1 LFVGWLVGWSE
12 CVLLFVGLV
21 VGWLLANKQTN
32 KHNDH
37 TIKRAITESD
47 KQHKQTNNTH
57 IHTQTNTHTHTN
69 KQNNKQTN
77 TTCPYRPKTGR
88 DFCHLLGAS
97 ACVLNASKV
106 VVFPAGALPLMR
118 THASSAQY

>member
-1 LFVGWLVGWSE
+1 
-12 CVLLFVGLV
+12 LLFVGLV

-32 KHNDH
+32 THTDH

-77 TTCPYRPKTGR
+77 KHALIAQKLAGTFAICWVPQHVSSTHQRWLFSQQG
-88 DFCHLLGAS
+88 H
-97 ACVLNASKV
+97 
-106 VVFPAGALPLMR
+106 FP
-118 THASSAQY
+118 

>member
-1 LFVGWLVGWSE
+1 LFVCLFVCWLVGWLVGWSQ

-57 IHTQTNTHTHTN
+57 IHTQTNTHTHKQTEQQTN
-69 KQNNKQTN
+69 KQTQHALIAQKLAGTFAICWVPQHVSSTHQ
-77 TTCPYRPKTGR
+77 RWLFSQQG
-88 DFCHLLGAS
+88 H
-97 ACVLNASKV
+97 
-106 VVFPAGALPLMR
+106 FP
-118 THASSAQY
+118 